1 MDSMADFA
9 SPNSSC
15 SVLNG
20 FHGTFEVSLSAS
32 QSLFKGIATATAE
45 TGRFV
50 QFYSSGQVVH
60 LDLAEVTVYEF
71 EGLLAMHRPS
81 GVV

>member
-1 MDSMADFA
+1 MADFA
-9 SPNSSC
+9 SPKSSS

-20 FHGTFEVSLSAS
+20 FHGTFEGSLSAS
-32 QSLFKGIATATAE
+32 QSLFKGIASTTAE
-45 TGRFV
+45 TSRLV

-71 EGLLAMHRPS
+71 QGSPLPD
-81 GVV
+81 